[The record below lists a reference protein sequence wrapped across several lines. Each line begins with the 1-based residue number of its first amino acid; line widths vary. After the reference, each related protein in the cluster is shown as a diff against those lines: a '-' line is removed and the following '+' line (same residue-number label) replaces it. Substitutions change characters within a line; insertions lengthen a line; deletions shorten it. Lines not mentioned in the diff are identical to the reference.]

1 MPNKVVAEHISL
13 VAEDIIDV
21 FYFALFC
28 FNVYCLKGLKGLVA
42 ENITIND
49 GFL

>member
-1 MPNKVVAEHISL
+1 MYFI
-13 VAEDIIDV
+13 
-21 FYFALFC
+21 FALFC